1 MGCFLAFFPL
11 YFNKVV
17 EYLQSILTFYIFVVN
32 NLKVIAYGKLKRS
45 N

>member
-1 MGCFLAFFPL
+1 MLFFAFFL
-11 YFNKVV
+11 LCFNKAV
-17 EYLQSILTFYIFVVN
+17 EYLQSILVFYIFVLN